1 MTTDCNNNHFSSHA
15 ESSTEQHCSL
25 SQHHE
30 TDNSPIEAGI
40 VQKETGVNGVFQEA
54 NLPEQPIVLHAKY
67 GHCHSTVYTKGE
79 WEYEESDLEVKTG
92 RLGDFIGFY
101 GVKVERIEGD
111 MITLAHRGSTYVLKP
126 GKSLQFYAEIEGR
139 EWSDGCAYDYD
150 NYSLTITWD

>member
-1 MTTDCNNNHFSSHA
+1 M
-15 ESSTEQHCSL
+15 
-25 SQHHE
+25 
-30 TDNSPIEAGI
+30 
-40 VQKETGVNGVFQEA
+40 NGVFQEA

-67 GHCHSTVYTKGE
+67 GRCHSTVYTKGE
-79 WEYEESDLEVKTG
+79 WEYEESDVEVKTG

-139 EWSDGCAYDYD
+139 EWSDGCVYDYD

>member
-79 WEYEESDLEVKTG
+79 WEYEESDVEVKTG

-101 GVKVERIEGD
+101 GV
-111 MITLAHRGSTYVLKP
+111 
-126 GKSLQFYAEIEGR
+126 
-139 EWSDGCAYDYD
+139 
-150 NYSLTITWD
+150 